1 LTHHT
6 AEAQPPGS
14 FDGGTAALDRA
25 IELAAASVGELMHF
39 WGFKPSMGKIWA
51 VLYLSREP
59 LAADRIAEAT
69 GLSAGMVSMTLHEL
83 QLWGVIKRAVEPGTR
98 RKLYEAET
106 DIWAMV
112 TRVFRE
118 RELKKVRAATTYL
131 TRALELAE
139 HQARSSNPEAM
150 LRSRFVATRL
160 RQLLDLARTGERMLE
175 RLSRSGEV
183 DLGPLRAWLGSL
195 RRRG

>member
-1 LTHHT
+1 MTHHT
-6 AEAQPPGS
+6 AGAQPPGS

-25 IELAAASVGELMHF
+25 IDLAAVSVGELMHF

-69 GLSAGMVSMTLHEL
+69 GLSAGMVSMTLNEL

-98 RKLYEAET
+98 RKYYEAET

-118 RELKKVRAATTYL
+118 RELKKVREAITYL
-131 TRALELAE
+131 GRALELAE
-139 HQARSSNPEAM
+139 HQARSSSPEAM

-183 DLGPLRAWLGSL
+183 DLAPLRAWLNSL